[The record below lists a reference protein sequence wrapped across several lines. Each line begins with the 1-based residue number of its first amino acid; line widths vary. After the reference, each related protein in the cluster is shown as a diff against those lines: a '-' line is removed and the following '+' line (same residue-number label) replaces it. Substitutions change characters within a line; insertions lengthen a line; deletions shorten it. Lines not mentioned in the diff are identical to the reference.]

1 MLRLIPVYL
10 FTYLLIYLN
19 TLLRYFFYIFIITV
33 FFSNTPASAQLYKI
47 RGIVYDS
54 SRNYPLEGVSVLTTS
69 GRGTSTNADGVY
81 QIEVVEQDSI
91 WFSYLNKPTMK
102 FPVLKIIDPMEFD
115 ISLHINIP
123 TLKEV
128 RLPLKNYKLDSI
140 QNRIDYA
147 KIFNYKKPGLKTVT
161 PQYGVGVGF
170 DLDEI
175 INMFRFRRNKSMAS
189 FQKRL
194 FQEEQDKFIDHRFT
208 KTLVR
213 RLTMLDGKELDSFML
228 LYRPSY
234 AFTKLANDYDYQSY
248 IKKALV
254 RFKKGLRPEPFI
266 KQEEE

>member
-1 MLRLIPVYL
+1 M
-10 FTYLLIYLN
+10 
-19 TLLRYFFYIFIITV
+19 
-33 FFSNTPASAQLYKI
+33 
-47 RGIVYDS
+47 YDS

-69 GRGTSTNADGVY
+69 GRGTATNPDGIY
-81 QIEVVEQDSI
+81 EIEVVERDSI

-102 FPVLKIIDPMEFD
+102 FPVLKILNPIEFD
-115 ISLHINIP
+115 ISLRVNIP

-128 RLPLKNYKLDSI
+128 RIPLKNYKLDSI

-147 KIFNYKKPGLKTVT
+147 KAFNYKKPGLKTVT
-161 PQYGVGVGF
+161 PQYGVGAGF

-194 FQEEQDKFIDHRFT
+194 LQEEQDKFIDHRFS
-208 KTLVR
+208 KALVR
-213 RLTMLDGKELDSFML
+213 RLTMLNGEELDSFML

-234 AFTKLANDYDYQSY
+234 AFTKLASDYDYQSY

-254 RFKKGLRPEPFI
+254 RFKKGLPPDVYM

>member
-1 MLRLIPVYL
+1 M
-10 FTYLLIYLN
+10 
-19 TLLRYFFYIFIITV
+19 
-33 FFSNTPASAQLYKI
+33 
-47 RGIVYDS
+47 YDS

-81 QIEVVEQDSI
+81 QVEVEEKDSI

-102 FPVLKIIDPMEFD
+102 FPVLKIPDPMEFD
-115 ISLHINIP
+115 ISLHVNIP

-128 RLPLKNYKLDSI
+128 RIPLKNYKRDSI

-147 KIFNYKKPGLKTVT
+147 KIFNYKKPGLKTVA
-161 PQYGVGVGF
+161 PQYGVGAGF

-194 FQEEQDKFIDHRFT
+194 FQEEQDKFIDHRFS
-208 KTLVR
+208 KALVH
-213 RLTMLDGKELDSFML
+213 RLTLLEGKELDSFML
-228 LYRPSY
+228 VYRPSY

-248 IKKALV
+248 IKNALV
-254 RFKKGLRPEPFI
+254 RFKKGLPPDPFLR
-266 KQEEE
+266 QEED